1 MSLKKSL
8 KSDLISGFLVFL
20 IALPLCLGIAKASG
34 FPPIAGIYTAV
45 VGGLIVTFFTNS
57 PLTIKGPAA
66 GLIVIALGAV
76 NELGQGDIVDGYRLT
91 LAVIVVAGALQVVLG
106 FLKSGSL
113 SDFFPS
119 SVIHG
124 MLAAIGIIIISKQ
137 VHLALGVV
145 PVSHETMGLIAEIP
159 QSILNMNPEVAVIGL
174 VSIIILFT
182 LPLFKN
188 KYVRLVPAPLVVL
201 LIAIPMGLYF
211 DLGHEHDYDLGS
223 LHFHINPAQ
232 LLVALP
238 SNFFSGITFPDF
250 SQIFSA
256 VSIKYIIMFSLV
268 GSIESLLSAKAID
281 MLDPQKRTSNLDK
294 DLVAVGLGNIVV
306 GFIGGLPMISE
317 IVRSSANINNGG
329 KTKMSNFFH
338 GLFLFLFA
346 LLAASFIQKIPNA
359 ALSAMLCYTG
369 YKLAS
374 PHEFKRNMKLG
385 YDQFAFFLLTLV
397 ATLLTDLLIG
407 VIIGVLAKLIFH
419 ILRGAQFNELFKS
432 RMFVTQTGDS
442 LQLIDVASPLIF
454 SNYLTAKSVI
464 GQIPKHSHVVL
475 DFSNSKMVD
484 HSVMENLHHLEDEFS
499 KNGGQLQLTGFDKHN
514 FTSQNPY
521 SSRRWIVNP
530 NTGSHTNEELNK
542 RQREIKDLA
551 ANHQLMFE
559 PLLQTGFLR
568 HNFATFSK
576 IQRAKYGSNFILGNP
591 KDFRFMIAD
600 IAYDKYDSLSKDSV
614 IATVA
619 LLSDFSQIYIPDFV
633 LEKDSLFTLLEEL
646 KGFERISFKN
656 NQLFTD
662 KYFLYG
668 EEPNSIEKFFNY
680 EMMSFLIKHDEYYIE
695 TRGQK
700 ILIHKYSKKLSIN
713 EVESLISFCKD
724 LSTIMLKERDI
735 SQDKMSI

>member
-8 KSDLISGFLVFL
+8 KADLVSGFLVFL

-76 NELGQGDIVDGYRLT
+76 NELGKGNIVDGYKLT
-91 LAVIVVAGALQVVLG
+91 LAVVVVAGALQVIMG

-137 VHLALGVV
+137 IHLALGVV
-145 PVSHETMGLIAEIP
+145 PESHETLELILEIP
-159 QSILNMNPEVAVIGL
+159 QSIIHMNPEVALIGL
-174 VSIIILFT
+174 VSAIILFT

-201 LIAIPMGLYF
+201 LVAIPMGIYF
-211 DLGHEHDYDLGS
+211 DLSHEHDYDLGS

-238 SNFFSGITFPDF
+238 SHFFSGITFPDF
-250 SQIFSA
+250 SQILSA
-256 VSIKYIIMFSLV
+256 VSIKYIVMFSLV

-281 MLDPQKRTSNLDK
+281 MLDPQKRTSNLNK
-294 DLVAVGLGNIVV
+294 DLVAVGVGNMIV

-329 KTKMSNFFH
+329 QTKMSNFFH

-346 LLAASFIQKIPNA
+346 LLAASFIQMIPNA

-374 PHEFKRNMKLG
+374 PYEFKKTLRLG
-385 YDQFAFFLLTLV
+385 YDQFAFFFITLIITLT
-397 ATLLTDLLIG
+397 TDLLLG
-407 VIIGVLAKLIFH
+407 VIVGIVSKLLFHVVRGVKW
-419 ILRGAQFNELFKS
+419 NELFKS
-432 RMFVTQTGDS
+432 KMVVTNAQFGVNK
-442 LQLIDVASPLIF
+442 IDVASPLVF
-454 SNYLTAKSVI
+454 SNYLDAKKIIS
-464 GQIPKHSHVVL
+464 QIPKGEKLVL
-475 DFSNSKMVD
+475 DFNKSKMID
-484 HSVMENLHHLEDEFS
+484 HSVMENLHHMEDEFT
-499 KNGGQLQLTGFDKHN
+499 KNGGELQLIGFDKHH
-514 FTSQNPY
+514 FTSTNPY
-521 SSRRWIVNP
+521 SSRRWVVNP
-530 NTGSHTNEELNK
+530 SNSDHNDELTK
-542 RQREIKDLA
+542 RQRQLKELA
-551 ANHQLMFE
+551 LEKNLDFE
-559 PLLQTGFLR
+559 PFIQLGFLR
-568 HNFATFSK
+568 HNFSAFSK
-576 IQRAKYGSNFILGNP
+576 VQQAKYGSNFILGDSS
-591 KDFRFMIAD
+591 DFRFMIAD
-600 IAYDKYDSLSKDSV
+600 IAYDKYDSLSKESV
-614 IATVA
+614 ITTVA
-619 LLSDFSQIYIPDFV
+619 LLSDFSQVYIPDFV

-646 KGFERISFKN
+646 KGFKRITFQN

-662 KYFLYG
+662 RYFLYG
-668 EEPNSIEKFFNY
+668 EEADKIEGFFNTD
-680 EMMSFLIKHDEYYIE
+680 MMSFLIKHDDFYIE

-700 ILIHKYSKKLSIN
+700 ILIHKYSKKLTPKDI
-713 EVESLISFCKD
+713 EELIDFCTGLSLAMVRD
-724 LSTIMLKERDI
+724 KE
-735 SQDKMSI
+735 MAV

>member
-8 KSDLISGFLVFL
+8 KSDLVSGFLVFL

-45 VGGLIVTFFTNS
+45 VGGLLVTFFTNS

-76 NELGQGDIVDGYRLT
+76 NELGQGNIVEGYRLT
-91 LAVIVVAGALQVVLG
+91 LAVIVVAGAIQIFLG

-124 MLAAIGIIIISKQ
+124 MLAAIGVIIISKQ
-137 VHLALGVV
+137 IHLALGVV
-145 PVSHETMGLIAEIP
+145 PESHETMGLIAEIP
-159 QSILNMNPEVAVIGL
+159 RSIVNMNPEVALIGL
-174 VSIIILFT
+174 VSVVILFT
-182 LPLFKN
+182 LPLIKN
-188 KYVRLVPAPLVVL
+188 KYIRLVPAPLIVL
-201 LIAIPMGLYF
+201 LIAIPMGLFF

-223 LHFHINPAQ
+223 LHYHINPAQ
-232 LLVALP
+232 LLVTLP
-238 SNFFSGITFPDF
+238 NNFFSGITFPDF
-250 SQIFSA
+250 SQIFSP
-256 VSIKYIIMFSLV
+256 VSIKYIVMFSLV

-281 MLDPQKRTSNLDK
+281 MLDPQKRTSNLDR
-294 DLVAVGLGNIVV
+294 DLIAVGIGNMVA

-374 PHEFKRNMKLG
+374 PHEFKKNIRLG
-385 YDQFAFFLLTLV
+385 YDQFAFFLLTLI
-397 ATLLTDLLIG
+397 ATLLTDLLVG
-407 VIIGVLAKLIFH
+407 VIIGVAAKLTFH
-419 ILRGAQFNELFKS
+419 VLRGARFNELFKAK
-432 RMFVTQTGDS
+432 MVVLQPNGTG
-442 LQLIDVASPLIF
+442 QLIDVMSPLIF
-454 SNYLTAKSVI
+454 SNYLTAKRVI
-464 GQIPKHSHVVL
+464 EKIPKNEQVVL
-475 DFSNSKMVD
+475 NFSKSKIID
-484 HSVMENLHHLEDEFS
+484 HSVMENLHHMEDEFS
-499 KNGGQLQLTGFDKHN
+499 RNGGQLQLTGFDNHN

-530 NTGSHTNEELNK
+530 STGRHTNEELTK
-542 RQREIKDLA
+542 RQREIRDLA
-551 ANHQLMFE
+551 TSKELMFE

-568 HNFATFSK
+568 HNFAAFSK
-576 IQRAKYGSNFILGNP
+576 IQRAKYGSNFILSNSI
-591 KDFRFMIAD
+591 DFRFMIAD
-600 IAYDKYDSLSKDSV
+600 IAYVKFDSLSKESV
-614 IATVA
+614 ITTVA
-619 LLSDFSQIYIPDFV
+619 LLSDFSQVYIPDFV
-633 LEKDSLFTLLEEL
+633 LEKDSLFTLLGEL
-646 KGFERISFKN
+646 KGFEKILFKN
-656 NQLFTD
+656 NQLFTE

-668 EEPNSIEKFFNY
+668 EEPDKIEQFFNLDL
-680 EMMSFLIKHDEYYIE
+680 MNFLIKHDNYYIE

-700 ILIHKYSKKLSIN
+700 ILIHKYSKKLSPKEI
-713 EVESLISFCKD
+713 EGMIRFCEE
-724 LSTIMLKERDI
+724 LSRLLTTER
-735 SQDKMSI
+735 